1 DRNHTRRHCGELG
14 HKFADAGAAARDN
27 KAFFGRPHHHIEP
40 ILRNIDSDNDRV
52 HLIPP
57 CASGLA
63 VRPKRL
69 FGFDGTAGENPRSP
83 TGLASLGGFGLSPA
97 TAPVTLTRAVIREL
111 QGGVAAR
118 LRLAERPPHPD
129 CFAIRPLPASEVGC
143 FRLRSL
149 ILLNSGTPEFSGE
162 RKRNSFSLRAPRRPL
177 PACGERV
184 GVR

>member
-111 QGGVAAR
+111 QGGVSAL
-118 LRLAERPPHPD
+118 LRIAERSPHPRSPRSSRGSLNLSPHAGRGKKEKMFD
-129 CFAIRPLPASEVGC
+129 NLSKRLNAVLDRLTRRGALSEADVDAA
-143 FRLRSL
+143 L
-149 ILLNSGTPEFSGE
+149 
-162 RKRNSFSLRAPRRPL
+162 
-177 PACGERV
+177 
-184 GVR
+184 

>member
-111 QGGVAAR
+111 QGGSDRCCSSAATISSATPSMFR
-118 LRLAERPPHPD
+118 ITSLFQKRRTKYPIASKMRVR
-129 CFAIRPLPASEVGC
+129 FASAYV
-143 FRLRSL
+143 
-149 ILLNSGTPEFSGE
+149 
-162 RKRNSFSLRAPRRPL
+162 LRACWL
-177 PACGERV
+177 PSSSTIR
-184 GVR
+184 